1 MYLDRWMD
9 KENVVYEIKIFP
21 AISIN
26 NKCDSHQWF
35 LASKCYEGS
44 QNCNST
50 DAATPYGDCWGTGE
64 TQEAAICHSLRWTRK
79 QDLPPDSW
87 GASERSEFSEPRCL
101 HLTIHRMINSLTWYL
116 IFNVQIAGS
125 LCGKLVCGL
134 TPHPASPPWSTFLR
148 GTGMLFPGL
157 RALNILTKWN
167 HSTCRLW
174 PYFFS
179 LQVHIQWNIIQS

>member
-1 MYLDRWMD
+1 M
-9 KENVVYEIKIFP
+9 
-21 AISIN
+21 ISGL
-26 NKCDSHQWF
+26 QMLWG
-35 LASKCYEGS
+35 LSKLQFNRC
-44 QNCNST
+44 
-50 DAATPYGDCWGTGE
+50 
-64 TQEAAICHSLRWTRK
+64 CHTLRWLLRNWGNSGSSHLPLLK
-79 QDLPPDSW
+79 VNKEQDLAPHSW
-87 GASERSEFSEPRCL
+87 GSYERNEFSEPRCL

-174 PYFFS
+174 PYYFS